1 MEMGNSYCEK
11 WIDYFI
17 KEFEMEDKI
26 ITKIILPQEIKAKTP
41 PVCERGEK
49 SLNLVNVS
57 KQEEVT
63 SDA

>member
-1 MEMGNSYCEK
+1 
-11 WIDYFI
+11 
-17 KEFEMEDKI
+17 MEDKI